1 MEIETSKKKKT
12 MEALRQLKA
21 GTFGLR
27 GLGEREIGDESF

>member
-1 MEIETSKKKKT
+1 MEIETPKKKT